1 MVAETNHYL
10 NIVLKPLDGL
20 DAAKQLEAATQ
31 ARAVMDGCLELQA
44 RIAGMTSRKKKDPAA
59 LTSMQL
65 HAVGKAGCELK
76 THLVQ
81 RARAWLLRSSCRG
94 LSQCASALEHDGYFN
109 TASGETAG
117 SGKAAAESNSAP
129 GEMADSAQ
137 AAVES
142 NAASRETTGSAQA
155 AAESNAASG
164 ETIDT
169 ALTKEHLEEALMPT
183 QLYGHKLWATLGKE
197 FADWD
202 ARARC
207 AIQVMCAVLGNTKA
221 WTVFDQ
227 VSPNLEIDE
236 VALVVAA
243 FVNLGADP
251 DFIEETWQK
260 KVVDKYVKMSE
271 EATAKIRQPLQH
283 MIEESMKGTFAMS
296 EEQVN
301 KALSSAPGKKELKR
315 HLHKYFGCVRKARG
329 ILSSGSLKP
338 TGIDEALDGLNACK
352 KEATAFGQ
360 ELADVGAITDTVS
373 APRIVEH
380 VDAMILKLSTLKQG
394 NNTANQ
400 NALKKINEEAM
411 KLVANVDVR
420 TEKQFKEDMRKMGN
434 KMAQG
439 QSKLN
444 GVLNI
449 VKGENPG
456 KFDAASGQTATA
468 SGQDALQSMYAASV
482 RTECTMTEYTCVYVA
497 MTLVK
502 NPKLRLSNQVGAGIR
517 ANLGSSL
524 ATLTTRRT
532 TNIFKKEVDEIQ
544 ATLDSVVEAN
554 KK

>member
-1 MVAETNHYL
+1 MQVGREAELACEDEKEKVVVDTKLYISIDL
-10 NIVLKPLDGL
+10 EPLDDL
-20 DAAKQLEAATQ
+20 NAAAQLEAAVEVS
-31 ARAVMDGCLELQA
+31 AHMDDCFELQA
-44 RIAGMTSRKKKDPAA
+44 RIAGMTSRKKKDQAA

-65 HAVGKAGCELK
+65 QAVCKAGCVLK
-76 THLVQ
+76 TYLVQ
-81 RARAWLLRSSCRG
+81 RARAWLLRSSSRG
-94 LSQCASALEHDGYFN
+94 LYQCASALDHDGYFK
-109 TASGETAG
+109 TASG
-117 SGKAAAESNSAP
+117 
-129 GEMADSAQ
+129 
-137 AAVES
+137 
-142 NAASRETTGSAQA
+142 ETTGSAQA
-155 AAESNAASG
+155 AAEADAASG

-183 QLYGHKLWATLGKE
+183 QLYGHKLWATFGKE

-207 AIQVMCAVLGNTKA
+207 ALQVMCAVLGNTKA

-251 DFIEETWQK
+251 DIIEETWQK

-271 EATAKIRQPLQH
+271 EATATIRQPLQH
-283 MIEESMKGTFAMS
+283 MIAESMKGTFAMS
-296 EEQVN
+296 EEQVH

-315 HLHKYFGCVRKARG
+315 HLHTYFGCVRKARG
-329 ILSSGSLKP
+329 ILSSGSSKP

-373 APRIVEH
+373 VPRIVEH

-400 NALKKINEEAM
+400 IALKKMNEEAM
-411 KLVANVDVR
+411 KLVASVDVR
-420 TEKQFKEDMRKMGN
+420 TDTQFKEDMKRMGN

-444 GVLNI
+444 GVLKI
-449 VKGENPG
+449 VNGENPG

-502 NPKLRLSNQVGAGIR
+502 NPKIRLSNQVGAGIR